1 MKKITENIKLN
12 LLNEMSEINDPKK
25 LCEKFGI
32 CKSTAYNWLKSFRKI
47 TYSNN
52 NFLTYSDYYKKQKQ
66 LEQKTLELK
75 IFQDLHC
82 FKDASTKEKEIAISK
97 FVGVYPIKTMCRLLE
112 IPKGTFY
119 NYHLRR
125 KTITQNQTRDEWLK
139 QEILNVFRE
148 SGERFG
154 AKKIEAKLRANGI
167 NTTLHKVQTLMKTLN
182 INSRQQINKIE
193 TPQTDNS
200 RYYINKLKRLFNQN
214 APNKYWVSDVTEL
227 RACKNKFYLC
237 VILDLFS
244 RKVIAYRLSSQNNTS
259 LTINTF
265 KDAYESRN
273 RPCNLSF
280 HSDQGS
286 NYTSFEFKELLRF
299 FKVNQSF
306 SKRGNPYDNA
316 CMESFFSSFKREEY
330 NSKQYVHFDELEAS
344 IASYIKFYNEYRP
357 HQSLKN
363 KTPDQV
369 EEEYFCETNKKIHN
383 QVVDNFRQSN

>member
-1 MKKITENIKLN
+1 MEIEMKWRQEVKQQVIMQYKRGKSAREIIKEFNI
-12 LLNEMSEINDPKK
+12 P
-25 LCEKFGI
+25 
-32 CKSTAYNWLKSFRKI
+32 KSTFYYWVKMFVPKRKE
-47 TYSNN
+47 
-52 NFLTYSDYYKKQKQ
+52 FFYSDYYKLQKQ
-66 LEQKTLELK
+66 LKLKILELK

-82 FKDASTKEKEIAISK
+82 FKDASIKEKEIAISK

-119 NYHLRR
+119 NYHLRK

-139 QEILNVFRE
+139 QEILKIFKE

-167 NTTLHKVQTLMKTLN
+167 NTTLHKVQILMKTLN
-182 INSRQQINKIE
+182 IKSCQQINKIE
-193 TPQTDNS
+193 APRNDNS
-200 RYYINKLKRLFNQN
+200 QYYINKLKRLFNQN
-214 APNKYWVSDVTEL
+214 APNKYWVSDITEL

-244 RKVIAYRLSSQNNTS
+244 RKVIAYRLSSQNNIS
-259 LTINTF
+259 LTTNTF

-286 NYTSFEFKELLRF
+286 NYTAFEFKELLRF
-299 FKVNQSF
+299 FKINQSF

-316 CMESFFSSFKREEY
+316 CMESFFSSLKREEY
-330 NSKQYVHFDELEAS
+330 NSKQYAHFDELEAS
-344 IASYIKFYNEYRP
+344 IASYIRFYNEYRP

-383 QVVDNFRQSN
+383 QVADNFRQSN